1 MESNTFNYTRHWYLE
16 MGTWPQKLVYFPR
29 LLSAVTKTDGEQD
42 NNPSTEWLDG
52 RMYSNTGD
60 FQSLSGSGLGTNYCG
75 TMYGN
80 VSALLIEDGMTF
92 AATQYSNAY
101 VRSSNAGKSIEH
113 IYGSWDRA
121 DTTPSDAVYVPS
133 TVCKYILDSGSSRL
147 RAST

>member
-1 MESNTFNYTRHWYLE
+1 M
-16 MGTWPQKLVYFPR
+16 
-29 LLSAVTKTDGEQD
+29 
-42 NNPSTEWLDG
+42 
-52 RMYSNTGD
+52 
-60 FQSLSGSGLGTNYCG
+60 GTNYCG

-133 TVCKYILDSGSSRL
+133 TVCKYILDSGSSQLQSIDITIKRFEGASMGRL
-147 RAST
+147 RIYTGLYGYDKLAFDSDLPRICCAG